1 MGTTSTSDDRRP
13 GLFAKMH
20 AFGKATLGG
29 IPLWVV
35 WVINGLAWMVF
46 IVTGNN
52 LLEFLMGL
60 ACLFALYVSHLR
72 GSVKCML
79 ICGLDV
85 VWMWGWAFFGDSKG
99 LLDLLDIKIPGM

>member
-1 MGTTSTSDDRRP
+1 MGTTSTSDDRQP
-13 GLFAKMH
+13 GFFAKMH

-52 LLEFLMGL
+52 FLEFLMG
-60 ACLFALYVSHLR
+60 CGDGPSSETRR
-72 GSVKCML
+72 GFSTSWTSRSRECDPSSSTRPPAWSRTGPAV
-79 ICGLDV
+79 
-85 VWMWGWAFFGDSKG
+85 
-99 LLDLLDIKIPGM
+99 LLQFESD